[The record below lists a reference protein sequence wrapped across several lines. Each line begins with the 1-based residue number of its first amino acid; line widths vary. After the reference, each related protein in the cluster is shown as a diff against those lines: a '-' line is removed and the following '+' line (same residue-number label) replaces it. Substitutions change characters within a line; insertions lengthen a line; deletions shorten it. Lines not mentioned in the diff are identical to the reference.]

1 MSSNFSFELGGAPYT
16 IPSPTE
22 KPIAYVA
29 AVVLFVSLAYALGD
43 HGAKLPEINPLKP
56 FELSNT
62 RRILEFYQTS
72 KELMLKGRAK
82 FGDNPWKL
90 MTEWGNCL
98 VLPPDFIHELRSNP
112 NLAFVEPAKDDS
124 HGYIPGFDAFDG
136 DEALPTVVTK
146 YLTKALTKL
155 TKPLSEESTLVLRH
169 VLTDSTGISHLRGTE
184 WHKMSPQQD
193 IMRIVSRL
201 SSRVFAGEE
210 LCRDEEWVRVSSEY
224 TAAAFGVG
232 YEVGQWP
239 RWARPIVHWFLPSCW
254 RVRAL
259 LNECRKTLQPHME
272 RRTQRKREAVAAG
285 KTGAVFDDAVEWFE
299 KESSRKPD
307 PATQQISLSL
317 VAIHTTTDLLTQT
330 MIDLAEH
337 PELFQPLR
345 DELVRVLSKEGLKK
359 TALYNLKLM
368 DSVIKE
374 SQRMKPVLLST
385 WRRLVM
391 KDVTLSNGFVLRKGQ
406 KVIATNTHMW
416 DANYYENP
424 ATYDGYRF
432 LNMRG
437 TDEEKNAHLVSTS
450 AKHPGFGHG
459 QHACPGR
466 FFAANEV
473 KIALAHL
480 LLKYDWKFPDGFK
493 PQTVPHGMV
502 LLPDPSA
509 TLLIRRRK
517 EELDLDSL
525 EC

>member
-22 KPIAYVA
+22 NPIAYVA
-29 AVVLFVSLAYALGD
+29 TVVLFIVLAYALGD

-56 FELSNT
+56 FEFSNS

-82 FGDNPWKL
+82 FGENPFRL
-90 MTEWGNCL
+90 MTEWGNVL
-98 VLPPDFIHELRSNP
+98 VLPPTFIQELRSDP
-112 NLAFVEPAKDDS
+112 NLSFDEPAKDDS
-124 HGYIPGFDAFDG
+124 HGYIPGFEPFDG
-136 DEALPTVVTK
+136 DNSLSRVVTK

-169 VLTDSTGISHLRGTE
+169 VLSDSTE
-184 WHKMSPQQD
+184 WHKISPQED

-201 SSRVFAGEE
+201 STRVFAGEE
-210 LCRDEEWVRVSSEY
+210 LCRNEDWVRVSSDY

-239 RWARPIVHWFLPSCW
+239 RWSRPYVHWFLPACW
-254 RVRAL
+254 RVRSLLAEARATLKPYIQRRDRIKAEAL
-259 LNECRKTLQPHME
+259 ARGETKDL
-272 RRTQRKREAVAAG
+272 
-285 KTGAVFDDAVEWFE
+285 FDDAIEWFE
-299 KESSRKPD
+299 KESPEKRD
-307 PATQQISLSL
+307 QATTQISLSL

-337 PELFQPLR
+337 PELVQPLR
-345 DELVRVLSKEGLKK
+345 DELVRVLGAEGLKK

-385 WRRLVM
+385 WRRLVK
-391 KDVTLSNGFVLRKGQ
+391 KDITLSNGFVLRKGL
-406 KVIATNTHMW
+406 KIIATNAHMW

-437 TDEEKNAHLVSTS
+437 TNEEKNAHLVSTS

-493 PQTVPHGMV
+493 PQSMPHGMV